1 MKRLMKMIENSSNM
15 MGALILGKGF
25 LLVDLIRYTVGIGL
39 AAGMDKVMMMLNLRK
54 QN

>member
-1 MKRLMKMIENSSNM
+1 MIENSSNM